1 MTRSFK
7 GRGWLRTSTS
17 GSSTAIYRF
26 DVERREER
34 LVATGD
40 VRAELTQ
47 MVEARGARRATLVLE
62 SGRWMPIEVLDMTA
76 EGLKFR
82 SVGDISFLDSA

>member
-1 MTRSFK
+1 MTRSFT

-17 GSSTAIYRF
+17 GSSTAVYRF
-26 DVERREER
+26 SLTRDPGRS
-34 LVATGD
+34 VAEGE

-47 MVEARGARRATLVLE
+47 MVEARAVRRATLVLE
-62 SGRWMPIEVLDMTA
+62 SGRWMPIEALDLGT

-82 SVGDISFLDSA
+82 SMGDISFLNEE